1 MIQSHGQHVD
11 ENEAHND
18 HVEFLVGDDPKDN
31 GLRFPLERERR
42 KTRDEMTSSSV
53 AIRMQTR
60 DASITRLLHSRE
72 RSERRASSALLLI
85 FQLFTQLVLELAQ
98 DKWEGKKS
106 AKKKY
111 QIME

>member
-31 GLRFPLERERR
+31 GLGFPLETERR

-60 DASITRLLHSRE
+60 DASITRLLHRE

-85 FQLFTQLVLELAQ
+85 FQLFTQLVLELA
-98 DKWEGKKS
+98 
-106 AKKKY
+106 
-111 QIME
+111 